1 MLTLAPPWRWRAL
14 QRLPRLPVC
23 PDTLLALLC
32 VYWAL
37 IANRRFLGSARAA
50 LEAGPLQLLALVAL
64 IALLH
69 FVLLWPLTPRPL
81 VKPVLAL
88 VALVAAVSSHFV
100 QSLGAVM
107 DPAMLR
113 NALQTDWPEARELLG
128 GSLLLHVGVQLLPAW
143 LLIAQVE
150 LPPHQPRAWR
160 WALAR
165 FLIALGLLI
174 GLMATMA
181 QPMASLMRNHKS
193 LRYQLLPAAPLWSL
207 PRSLLAKTEG
217 AAQLRE
223 PIGQDAKPGPSWAQ
237 AERPRL
243 LVLVVGETARAANW
257 GRRELPDGSWRDTT
271 PELRELSELLQWERV
286 QTCGTDTETSVPCM
300 FAPVGRRDYD
310 EARIRRQ
317 ESLLHVLD
325 RAGVQLHWVDN
336 QSGCKG
342 VCERL
347 PLTQLQCD
355 GGRCLDDALVD
366 ALPQALQQATQKG
379 GTHLLVLHMLGNH
392 GPAYHRRV
400 PEGFAPYQ
408 PACASDDLGRCE
420 RAAIVNA
427 YDNAIRH
434 SDALL
439 AKLWRGLREA
449 QGRVDTAMIYV
460 SDHGESLGE
469 KGLYLHGMPYA
480 IAPREQTE
488 VPMLMGIA
496 PSWAQARGWR
506 AECLSRLPKR
516 PAQHEHLFHTVLDL
530 LDVRTSLYARD
541 WDLLAGCGPA

>member
-14 QRLPRLPVC
+14 PRLPMC

-37 IANRRFLGSARAA
+37 VANRRFLGVARAA
-50 LEAGPLQLLALVAL
+50 LEAGPLQLFALVAL

-69 FVLLWPLTPRPL
+69 FVLLWPFTPRPL
-81 VKPVLAL
+81 AKPVLAL
-88 VALVAAVSSHFV
+88 LALVAAVSSHFV
-100 QSLGAVM
+100 QSLGTVM
-107 DPAMLR
+107 DPTMLR

-128 GSLLLHVGVQLLPAW
+128 ASMLLHVGVQLLPAW

-150 LPPHQPRAWR
+150 LPPYRPRAWR
-160 WALAR
+160 WAFGRL
-165 FLIALGLLI
+165 LIALGLLI
-174 GLMATMA
+174 GLMAVMA
-181 QPMASLMRNHKS
+181 QPLSSLMRNHKT

-207 PRSLLAKTEG
+207 PRSLVAKTED
-217 AAQLRE
+217 AVQVRE
-223 PIGQDAKPGPSWAQ
+223 PIGVDARPGASWAR

-257 GRRELPDGSWRDTT
+257 GRRQLPDGSWRDTT

-286 QTCGTDTETSVPCM
+286 QTCGTDTETSVPCL

-310 EARIRRQ
+310 ESRIRRQ
-317 ESLLHVLD
+317 ESLLHVLN

-342 VCERL
+342 VCDHL
-347 PLTQLQCD
+347 PTTQLQCAE
-355 GGRCLDDALVD
+355 GRCLDDALVA
-366 ALPQALQQATQKG
+366 ALPEALQEARQKG
-379 GTHLLVLHMLGNH
+379 GMHLLVLHMLGNH

-400 PEGFAPYQ
+400 PEGFAPYS

-439 AKLWRGLREA
+439 ARLWRGLREA
-449 QGRVDTAMIYV
+449 QGSVDTALIYV

-496 PSWAQARGWR
+496 PAWALARGWR
-506 AECLSRLPKR
+506 AECLNRLPQR
-516 PAQHEHLFHTVLDL
+516 PASHEHLFHTVLDL
-530 LDVRTSLYARD
+530 LDVRTGLYARD
-541 WDLLAGCGPA
+541 WDLLAGCAPS